1 MKKNVLKK
9 FSAAALAAATVM
21 SSMSVMAFAADAGT
35 AASTGSVTITKYE
48 GSSQG
53 YEELETN
60 YGAVQSSVTGEK
72 LNDVKFAYI
81 EVGDREQVDVEDST
95 NKITTT
101 EMLYKLTDAAV
112 TALELTTADVTE
124 NGTNYYRMAT
134 LDTAIQKHKNA
145 AIDLVKKTTENH
157 AKPTKDDGTVKFT
170 DLSLEKL
177 YLFAETDASAAKKV
191 SDGSAVAVTKVSVPF
206 FVSLPFTDA
215 SGKSVTD
222 IYAYPKNST
231 GNVNI
236 DKEIESVGTTT
247 INGKQANANIGD
259 EITYK
264 VTYSVPVP
272 ENGLTELKIVDTMD
286 KGLTFTNE
294 ASNITVK
301 DDKGVDGT
309 EKTLIYATDY
319 EVTLDTTSNK
329 VTIDFAKYLDSL
341 QKNSTEEFTITY
353 KVKLNESAVLGQT
366 GNKNDVALV
375 YKNYGE
381 TDSKTKTPDP
391 DKEVK
396 VFTYGI
402 DLLKKG
408 EGTNTVLKEVEF
420 KLTDGN
426 NEIKVKQSGNAYYP
440 SKDADA
446 SSTVTTDNDGKIYI
460 RGLKP
465 GTYKLTETKTNA
477 GYVLLKDP
485 VVIVITPSTDA
496 NEAAEGVVSAYV
508 GGKKVTMNADNGSD
522 TAIVPLTVV
531 NSKGFDLPATGG
543 RGIALFTI
551 AGIAIVA
558 AAGSLLFMRKR
569 SK

>member
-9 FSAAALAAATVM
+9 FAAAALAAATVM

-157 AKPTKDDGTVKFT
+157 ANPTKDDGTVKFT

-391 DKEVK
+391 GKEVK

-531 NSKGFDLPATGG
+531 NNKGFNLPATGG

>member
-9 FSAAALAAATVM
+9 FAAVALAAATVM
-21 SSMSVMAFAADAGT
+21 SSMSVMAFAAETGE
-35 AASTGSVTITKYE
+35 ASTGSVTITKYE

-53 YEELETN
+53 YEKLETN

-72 LNDVKFAYI
+72 LKDVKFAYI
-81 EVGDREQVDVEDST
+81 EVGDRVQVEVNET
-95 NKITTT
+95 GTRTT
-101 EMLYKLTDAAV
+101 EMLYTLTDQAA
-112 TALELTTADVTE
+112 TALRINDADVTD
-124 NGTNYYRMAT
+124 GTTKYYRMDT
-134 LDTAIQKHKNA
+134 LDTAIRNHKKE
-145 AIDLVKKTTENH
+145 AIDLVKNTSGNH
-157 AKPTKDDGTVKFT
+157 ATSTTNDGTVKFK

-206 FVSLPFTDA
+206 FVSLPFTDKD
-215 SGKSVTD
+215 GKSVTD

-231 GNVNI
+231 GNVDI
-236 DKEIESVGTTT
+236 DKEINSVGTTA

-294 ASNITVK
+294 AGNIIVK
-301 DDKGVDGT
+301 DVKGTDGS
-309 EKTLIYATDY
+309 EKTLNYGTDY
-319 EVTLDTTSNK
+319 EVTLDAEENK
-329 VTIDFAKYLDSL
+329 VTIDFGNYLESL

-366 GNKNDVALV
+366 GNKNKVKLV

-381 TDSKTKTPDP
+381 TDSKTKTPD
-391 DKEVK
+391 KEVK

-402 DLLKKG
+402 DLTKQG
-408 EGTNTVLKEVEF
+408 ESGAKLSGVEF

-465 GTYKLTETKTNA
+465 GTYKLTETKTNN
-477 GYVLLKDP
+477 GYVLLKNP
-485 VVIVITPSTDA
+485 VVIVITQTS
-496 NEAAEGVVSAYV
+496 AETGTATATV
-508 GGKKVTMNADNGSD
+508 GGKAVTMNADDNGSL
-522 TAIVPLTVV
+522 TAKVPLTVV

>member
-9 FSAAALAAATVM
+9 FAAAALAAATVM

-72 LNDVKFAYI
+72 LNNVKFAYI

-485 VVIVITPSTDA
+485 VVIVITPSTNA

>member
-9 FSAAALAAATVM
+9 FAAAALAAATVM
-21 SSMSVMAFAADAGT
+21 SSMSVMAFAADAGE
-35 AASTGSVTITKYE
+35 ASTGSVTITKYE

-53 YEELETN
+53 YEKLETN

-81 EVGDREQVDVEDST
+81 EVGDRVQVEVDKDST
-95 NKITTT
+95 RTT
-101 EMLYKLTDAAV
+101 EMLYTLNEQAV
-112 TALELTTADVTE
+112 TALQLTTADVIE

-134 LDTAIQKHKNA
+134 LDTAIRGHKKE
-145 AIDLVKKTTENH
+145 AIDLVKNARENH
-157 AKPTKDDGTVKFT
+157 AASTTSDGTVKFT
-170 DLSLEKL
+170 GLSLEKL

-191 SDGSAVAVTKVSVPF
+191 SDASAVAVTKVSVPF
-206 FVSLPFTDA
+206 FVSLPFTDKD
-215 SGKSVTD
+215 GKSVTD

-231 GNVNI
+231 GNVDI
-236 DKEIESVGTTT
+236 DKEIESVGTTPIT
-247 INGKQANANIGD
+247 GKQANANIGD

-286 KGLTFTNE
+286 KGLTFTKE
-294 ASNITVK
+294 AGNITVK
-301 DDKGVDGT
+301 DVKEADGS
-309 EKTLIYATDY
+309 EKTLIYDKDY
-319 EVTLDTTSNK
+319 KVTLDTEKNE
-329 VTIDFAKYLDSL
+329 VTIDFGSYLGSL

-353 KVKLNESAVLGQT
+353 KVKLNESAVLGKA
-366 GNKNDVALV
+366 GNKNKVELV

-381 TDSKTKTPDP
+381 TDSKTKTPD
-391 DKEVK
+391 KEVK

-402 DLLKKG
+402 DLTKQG
-408 EGTNTVLKEVEF
+408 EGGAKLSGVEF
-420 KLTDGN
+420 KLTDGT
-426 NEIKVKQSGNAYYP
+426 NEIKVLKSGDAYYP

-446 SSTVTTDNDGKIYI
+446 SSTVTTGANGEINI

-465 GTYKLTETKTNA
+465 GTYKLTETKTKD

-485 VVIVITPSTDA
+485 VEIVITQTNA
-496 NEAAEGVVSAYV
+496 TTGVATAKV
-508 GGKKVTMNADNGSD
+508 GNKDVTMIEDNGSL
-522 TAIVPLTVV
+522 TAKVPLTVV

>member
-9 FSAAALAAATVM
+9 FAAAALAAATVM
-21 SSMSVMAFAADAGT
+21 SSMSVMAFAADAATGT
-35 AASTGSVTITKYE
+35 EEKGSVTITKYM
-48 GSSQG
+48 GDTQD
-53 YEELETN
+53 YETLETH
-60 YGAVQSSVTGEK
+60 YGAEQTSVPGEK
-72 LNDVKFAYI
+72 LQNVKFAYI
-81 EVGDREQVDVEDST
+81 EVGDRVQVEVNET
-95 NKITTT
+95 GTRTT
-101 EMLYKLTDAAV
+101 EMLYTLKDQAAK
-112 TALELTTADVTE
+112 ELGINNADVTD
-124 NGTNYYRMAT
+124 GTTKYYRMST
-134 LDTAIQKHKNA
+134 LDTAIRGHKKE
-145 AIDLVKKTTENH
+145 AIDLVKNASDNH
-157 AKPTKDDGTVKFT
+157 AALTTNDGTVKFT
-170 DLSLEKL
+170 GLSLEKL
-177 YLFAETDASAAKKV
+177 YLFAETDASAAKKL
-191 SDGSAVAVTKVSVPF
+191 DGTAVAVTKVSVPF

-215 SGKSVTD
+215 NGNSVTD

-236 DKEIESVGTTT
+236 DKEIESVGTTPIT
-247 INGKQANANIGD
+247 SKQANANIGD

-353 KVKLNESAVLGQT
+353 KVKLNESAVLGQA
-366 GNKNDVALV
+366 GNENKVKLV
-375 YKNYGE
+375 YENDGE
-381 TDSKTKTPDP
+381 TKSKTP

-402 DLLKKG
+402 DLTKQG
-408 EGTNTVLKEVEF
+408 EGGAKLSGVEF
-420 KLTDGN
+420 KLTDGT
-426 NEIKVKQSGNAYYP
+426 NEINVLKSGDAYYP
-440 SKDADA
+440 SNETKA
-446 SSTVTTDNDGKIYI
+446 SSTVTTDDKGKIYI

-485 VVIVITPSTDA
+485 VVIEIKA
-496 NEAAEGVVSAYV
+496 NNATGEAEAFVGNKPVTMQNDQKNS
-508 GGKKVTMNADNGSD
+508 GGK
-522 TAIVPLTVV
+522 TAEVPLTVV
-531 NSKGFDLPATGG
+531 NSKGFNLPATGG

>member
-9 FSAAALAAATVM
+9 FAAAALAAATVM

-465 GTYKLTETKTNA
+465 GTYQLTETKTNA

-485 VVIVITPSTDA
+485 VVIEIKDDNATG
-496 NEAAEGVVSAYV
+496 EAEASVDS
-508 GGKKVTMNADNGSD
+508 KPVTMQNDQKNKDSAK
-522 TAIVPLTVV
+522 AEVPLTVV

>member
-48 GSSQG
+48 SSSQG

>member
-9 FSAAALAAATVM
+9 FAAAALAAATVM
-21 SSMSVMAFAADAGT
+21 SSMSVMAFADATGAT
-35 AASTGSVTITKYE
+35 AKTGSVTITKCE
-48 GSSQG
+48 STEDG
-53 YEELETN
+53 YETLNPN
-60 YGAVQSSVTGEK
+60 YGAAQDVSAKEK
-72 LNDVKFAYI
+72 LKDVEFAYI
-81 EVGDREQVDVEDST
+81 AVGDREQVDVKDATGEM
-95 NKITTT
+95 TT
-101 EMLYKLTDAAV
+101 EMLYTLSNEAV
-112 TALELTTADVTE
+112 KALGLEESDQITE
-124 NGTNYYRMAT
+124 NSKTYYRMAT
-134 LDTAIQKHKNA
+134 LNTAIRNHKKE
-145 AIDLVKKTTENH
+145 AIDLVKNASGNH
-157 AKPTKDDGTVKFT
+157 ATSTTNDGTVKFA

-206 FVSLPFTDA
+206 FVSLPFKGAD
-215 SGKSVTD
+215 GNSVTD

-236 DKEIESVGTTT
+236 DKEIESVGTTPIT
-247 INGKQANANIGD
+247 GKQANANIGD

-294 ASNITVK
+294 AGNITVI
-301 DDKGVDGT
+301 KGANGSEETLKYGTDYKVTLGT
-309 EKTLIYATDY
+309 EKN
-319 EVTLDTTSNK
+319 E
-329 VTIDFAKYLDSL
+329 VTIDFEKYLGSL

-353 KVKLNESAVLGQT
+353 KVKLNESAVLGQA
-366 GNKNDVALV
+366 GNKNKVELV
-375 YKNYGE
+375 YKNDGE
-381 TDSKTKTPDP
+381 TESKTKTP

-402 DLLKKG
+402 ALTKQG
-408 EGTNTVLKEVEF
+408 EDGAKLSGVKF
-420 KLTDGN
+420 KLTDGT
-426 NEIKVKQSGNAYYP
+426 NEIKVKKSGDAYYP
-440 SKDADA
+440 SNDTKA
-446 SSTVTTDNDGKIYI
+446 SSTVTTDDNGEIHI

-465 GTYKLTETKTNA
+465 GTYNLTETKTKD

-485 VVIVITPSTDA
+485 VVIVITQKDA
-496 NEAAEGVVSAYV
+496 ATGEAKATV
-508 GGKKVTMNADNGSD
+508 GSKEVTMTADNGSD

>member
-9 FSAAALAAATVM
+9 FAAAALAAATVM
-21 SSMSVMAFAADAGT
+21 SSMSVMAFATETGEAT
-35 AASTGSVTITKYE
+35 TGSVTITKYM
-48 GSSQG
+48 GDAVNN
-53 YEELETN
+53 YEDIGTY
-60 YGAVQSSVTGEK
+60 YGASHPLSEATEK
-72 LNDVKFAYI
+72 LKDVKFAYV
-81 EVGDREQVDVEDST
+81 EVGDRVQVDVEDST

-112 TALELTTADVTE
+112 TALKLTTADVIE

-134 LDTAIQKHKNA
+134 LDTAIRRHKKE
-145 AIDLVKKTTENH
+145 AIDLVKNASENNAASTTDN
-157 AKPTKDDGTVKFT
+157 GTVKFT
-170 DLSLEKL
+170 GLSLEKL

-206 FVSLPFTDA
+206 FVSLPFTDKD
-215 SGKSVTD
+215 GKSVTD

-231 GNVNI
+231 GNVDI
-236 DKEIESVGTTT
+236 DKEINSVGTTA

-272 ENGLTELKIVDTMD
+272 ENGLIELKIVDTMD

-301 DDKGVDGT
+301 DNQVEPNGLEEELTYNKDYTVSLDKT
-309 EKTLIYATDY
+309 KNI
-319 EVTLDTTSNK
+319 
-329 VTIDFAKYLDSL
+329 VTIDFENYLDSL

-353 KVKLNESAVLGQT
+353 KVKLNENAVLGQA
-366 GNKNDVALV
+366 GNKNKVELV
-375 YKNYGE
+375 YKNHGE
-381 TDSKTKTPDP
+381 TDSKTKTP

-402 DLLKKG
+402 DLTKKG
-408 EGTNTVLKEVEF
+408 EGTDVLEGVKFELTNSENQPVYVLKNGTNNF
-420 KLTDGN
+420 YTPGGTS
-426 NEIKVKQSGNAYYP
+426 NEI
-440 SKDADA
+440 
-446 SSTVTTDNDGKIYI
+446 TTDNKGEIHI

-465 GTYKLTETKTNA
+465 GTYKLTETKTND

-485 VVIVITPSTDA
+485 VEIVITRTNA
-496 NEAAEGVVSAYV
+496 TTGEATAKV
-508 GGKKVTMNADNGSD
+508 GSKNVTMIEDDGSL
-522 TAIVPLTVV
+522 TAKVPLTVV

>member
-9 FSAAALAAATVM
+9 FAAAALAAATVM
-21 SSMSVMAFAADAGT
+21 SSMSVMAFADEAETTAD
-35 AASTGSVTITKYE
+35 TGSVTITKYE
-48 GSSQG
+48 GSTQDYG
-53 YEELETN
+53 NLEEN
-60 YGAVQSSVTGEK
+60 YGAEQKSVSGEK
-72 LNDVKFAYI
+72 LNGVKFAYI
-81 EVGDREQVDVEDST
+81 EVGDRVQVEVNET
-95 NKITTT
+95 GTRTT
-101 EMLYKLTDAAV
+101 EMLYTLKDQAAK
-112 TALELTTADVTE
+112 ELGINNADVTD
-124 NGTNYYRMAT
+124 GTTKYYRMST
-134 LDTAIQKHKNA
+134 LDTAIRGHKKE
-145 AIDLVKKTTENH
+145 AIDLVKNANENH
-157 AKPTKDDGTVKFT
+157 AASTTNDGTVKFT
-170 DLSLEKL
+170 GLSLEKL
-177 YLFAETDASAAKKV
+177 YLFAETDASAAKKL
-191 SDGSAVAVTKVSVPF
+191 DGTAVAVTKVSVPF

-215 SGKSVTD
+215 NGNSVTD

-236 DKEIESVGTTT
+236 DKEIESVGTTPIT
-247 INGKQANANIGD
+247 SKQANANIGD

-294 ASNITVK
+294 AGNITVI
-301 DDKGVDGT
+301 KGANGS
-309 EKTLIYATDY
+309 EKTLNYGTDY
-319 EVTLDTTSNK
+319 KVTLDTEKNE
-329 VTIDFAKYLDSL
+329 VTIDFKKYLDSL

-353 KVKLNESAVLGQT
+353 KVKLNESAVLGQA
-366 GNKNDVALV
+366 GNKNKVKLV
-375 YKNYGE
+375 YENDGE
-381 TDSKTKTPDP
+381 TKSKTP

-402 DLLKKG
+402 DLTKQG
-408 EGTNTVLKEVEF
+408 EGGAKLSGVEF
-420 KLTDGN
+420 KLTDGT
-426 NEIKVKQSGNAYYP
+426 NEIKVLKSGDAYYP

-446 SSTVTTDNDGKIYI
+446 SSTVTTDDKGKIYI
-460 RGLKP
+460 RGLKA

-485 VVIVITPSTDA
+485 VVIVITKDSDTPTPGKA
-496 NEAAEGVVSAYV
+496 TATV
-508 GGKKVTMNADNGSD
+508 GDKKVTMQADQKNSGSD
-522 TAIVPLTVV
+522 TAEVPLTVV
-531 NSKGFDLPATGG
+531 NSKGFNLPVTGG

>member
-9 FSAAALAAATVM
+9 FAAAALAAATVM
-21 SSMSVMAFAADAGT
+21 SSMSVMAFAADAET

-48 GSSQG
+48 GSTQDYG
-53 YEELETN
+53 NLEEN
-60 YGAVQSSVTGEK
+60 YGAEQKSVSGEK
-72 LNDVKFAYI
+72 LNGVKFAYI
-81 EVGDREQVDVEDST
+81 EVGDRVQVEVNET
-95 NKITTT
+95 GTRTT
-101 EMLYKLTDAAV
+101 EMLYTLKDQAAK
-112 TALELTTADVTE
+112 ELGINNADVTD
-124 NGTNYYRMAT
+124 GTTKYYRMST
-134 LDTAIQKHKNA
+134 LDTAIRGHKKE
-145 AIDLVKKTTENH
+145 AIDLVKNASDNH
-157 AKPTKDDGTVKFT
+157 AALTTNDGTVKFT
-170 DLSLEKL
+170 GLSLEKL
-177 YLFAETDASAAKKV
+177 YLFAETDASAAKKL
-191 SDGSAVAVTKVSVPF
+191 DGTAVAVTKVSVPF

-215 SGKSVTD
+215 NGNSVTD

-236 DKEIESVGTTT
+236 DKEIESVGTTPIT
-247 INGKQANANIGD
+247 SKQANANIGD

-294 ASNITVK
+294 AGNITVI
-301 DDKGVDGT
+301 KGANGSD
-309 EKTLIYATDY
+309 KTLNYGTDY
-319 EVTLDTTSNK
+319 KVTLDTEKNE
-329 VTIDFAKYLDSL
+329 VTIDFKKYLDSL

-353 KVKLNESAVLGQT
+353 KVKLNESAVLGQA
-366 GNKNDVALV
+366 GNENKVKLV
-375 YKNYGE
+375 YENDGE
-381 TDSKTKTPDP
+381 TKSKTP

-402 DLLKKG
+402 DLTKQG
-408 EGTNTVLKEVEF
+408 EGGAKLSGVEF
-420 KLTDGN
+420 KLTDGT
-426 NEIKVKQSGNAYYP
+426 NEIKVLKSGDAYYP
-440 SKDADA
+440 SNDTKA
-446 SSTVTTDNDGKIYI
+446 SSTVTTDDKGKIYI

-465 GTYKLTETKTNA
+465 GTYKLKETKTNA
-477 GYVLLKDP
+477 GYVLLKNP
-485 VVIVITPSTDA
+485 VEIVITPSTDA
-496 NEAAEGVVSAYV
+496 NKAAEDVVSAYV
-508 GGKKVTMNADNGSD
+508 GGKKVTMTDDNGSA

>member
-9 FSAAALAAATVM
+9 FAAVALAAATVM
-21 SSMSVMAFAADAGT
+21 SSMSVMAFAAETGE
-35 AASTGSVTITKYE
+35 ASTGSVTITKYE

-53 YEELETN
+53 YEKLETN

-81 EVGDREQVDVEDST
+81 EVGDRVQVEVNET
-95 NKITTT
+95 GTRTT
-101 EMLYKLTDAAV
+101 EMLYTLTDQAA
-112 TALELTTADVTE
+112 TALRINDADVTD
-124 NGTNYYRMAT
+124 GTTKYYRMDT
-134 LDTAIQKHKNA
+134 LDTAIRNHKKE
-145 AIDLVKKTTENH
+145 AIDLVKNTSGNH
-157 AKPTKDDGTVKFT
+157 ATSTTNDGTVKFK

-206 FVSLPFTDA
+206 FVSLPFTDKD
-215 SGKSVTD
+215 GKSVTD

-231 GNVNI
+231 GNVDI
-236 DKEIESVGTTT
+236 DKEINSVGTTA

-294 ASNITVK
+294 AGNIIVK
-301 DDKGVDGT
+301 DVKGTDGS
-309 EKTLIYATDY
+309 EKTLNYGTDY
-319 EVTLDTTSNK
+319 EVTLDAEENK
-329 VTIDFAKYLDSL
+329 VTIDFGNYLESL

-366 GNKNDVALV
+366 GNKNKVELV

-381 TDSKTKTPDP
+381 TDSKTKTPD
-391 DKEVK
+391 KEVK

-402 DLLKKG
+402 DLTKQG
-408 EGTNTVLKEVEF
+408 ESGAKLSGVEF

-465 GTYKLTETKTNA
+465 GTYKLTETKTNN
-477 GYVLLKDP
+477 GYVLLKNP
-485 VVIVITPSTDA
+485 VVIVITQTS
-496 NEAAEGVVSAYV
+496 AETGTATATV
-508 GGKKVTMNADNGSD
+508 GGKAVTMNADDNGSL
-522 TAIVPLTVV
+522 TAKVPLTVV

-543 RGIALFTI
+543 RDIALFTI

>member
-9 FSAAALAAATVM
+9 FAAAALAAATVM

-215 SGKSVTD
+215 SGKSVTH

-391 DKEVK
+391 GKEVK

-426 NEIKVKQSGNAYYP
+426 NEIKVKQSGDAYYP

-508 GGKKVTMNADNGSD
+508 GGKEVTMNADNGSD